1 MQTKLNSE
9 QLIAEEKTKKKE
21 NTLSVKT
28 EQRLLLNKDKENSF
42 YYVILLVF
50 LLFIIFGFC
59 LNNRSM
65 LNEIYLSSKEKFIV
79 LNLEE
84 KKEYLSILYNKKSFV
99 KSAQILQEIIS
110 FPKEDNE
117 ENNAFLAFLYFKL
130 EKYEK
135 ALFIYKKLINDSDS
149 PEQYIFYYA
158 SCLFHQGEIDK
169 ALALHYQL
177 FAIDNAFIDNVES
190 ILRILLK
197 KQKKQEGLDFLGGYF
212 RKYPSAQ
219 DYLKLYE
226 HRFKQIIEHN
236 KVDSS
241 VMRIHAIDNIF
252 HTKIKIGNNGHL
264 YTYIVD
270 TGASFMTISP
280 HIFRN
285 NKNVIKKT
293 GKRYT
298 FLNADGIKNEA
309 EEVYIDRIKIGD
321 IELKNVKAILKLKG
335 DNLLGQNILDK
346 LNINIQKENN
356 INVMTLRK

>member
-1 MQTKLNSE
+1 MKLSTE
-9 QLIAEEKTKKKE
+9 GLERP
-21 NTLSVKT
+21 LST
-28 EQRLLLNKDKENSF
+28 YRESRLPLVF
-42 YYVILLVF
+42 ILGF
-50 LLFIIFGFC
+50 LLFISIGFFYIK
-59 LNNRSM
+59 NHT
-65 LNEIYLSSKEKFIV
+65 LNEIYLNYKEKFIV

-84 KKEYLSILYNKKSFV
+84 KKEYLSILYNKKSFA

-219 DYLKLYE
+219 DYLGLYE
-226 HRFKQIIEHN
+226 HRFEQIIDHN

-241 VMRIHAIDNIF
+241 VMRIHGIDNIF
-252 HTKIKIGNNGHL
+252 HTKIKIGTNGEL
-264 YTYIVD
+264 YTYIID

-280 HIFRN
+280 IIFKN
-285 NKNVIKKT
+285 NKGVIKKT

-298 FLNADGIKNEA
+298 FLNADGIKNEE
-309 EEVYIDRIKIGD
+309 EEVYIDWIKIGD
-321 IELKNVKAILKLKG
+321 IELKNVKAILKQKG
-335 DNLLGQNILDK
+335 DNLLGQSVLDK

>member
-1 MQTKLNSE
+1 LKLSTE
-9 QLIAEEKTKKKE
+9 GLERP
-21 NTLSVKT
+21 LST
-28 EQRLLLNKDKENSF
+28 YRESRLPLVF
-42 YYVILLVF
+42 ILGF
-50 LLFIIFGFC
+50 LLFISIGFFYIK
-59 LNNRSM
+59 NHT
-65 LNEIYLSSKEKFIV
+65 LNEIYLNYKEKFIV

-84 KKEYLSILYNKKSFV
+84 KKEYLSILYNKKSFA

-219 DYLKLYE
+219 DYLGLYE
-226 HRFKQIIEHN
+226 HRFEQIIDHN

-241 VMRIHAIDNIF
+241 VMRIHGIDNIF
-252 HTKIKIGNNGHL
+252 HTKIKIGTNGEL
-264 YTYIVD
+264 YTYIID

-280 HIFRN
+280 IIFKN
-285 NKNVIKKT
+285 NKGVIKKT

-298 FLNADGIKNEA
+298 FLNADGIKNEE
-309 EEVYIDRIKIGD
+309 EEVYIDWIKIGD
-321 IELKNVKAILKLKG
+321 IELKNVKAILKQKG
-335 DNLLGQNILDK
+335 DNLLGQSVLDK